1 VKRKVSWLVV
11 AAAFLGC
18 AAPATAAP
26 VPKRDCQS
34 RGEGPQPVRNLAR
47 PGDLQ
52 LGPVAFTGLTRVAEP
67 RDFERFGDR
76 RDGRILLKM
85 PLKVRAGRVVTV
97 SVRPLGSAALGLT
110 FVEGVP
116 LGTGVSTVKFVA
128 CDKDE
133 PSFAH
138 PGGVGPITVFPG
150 GFTLSEPQCAIVR
163 VRVRGHRFVYTRL
176 VSFGMGQVSGNC
188 DKL

>member
-1 VKRKVSWLVV
+1 MRRELLGLGAV
-11 AAAFLGC
+11 AGILGC
-18 AAPATAAP
+18 AAPAAAAP

-34 RGEGPQPVRNLAR
+34 RGEGARPVRSLVR

-52 LGPVAFTGLTRVAEP
+52 LGPVAFSGLKRVAEP
-67 RDFERFGDR
+67 RGLERFGDR

-97 SVRPLGSAALGLT
+97 SVRPLGSAGLGLT
-110 FVEGVP
+110 FAEGAPLDTGVP
-116 LGTGVSTVKFVA
+116 TVRFFA
-128 CDKDE
+128 CGKDE

-138 PGGVGPITVFPG
+138 PGGVGPVTVFPG
-150 GFTLSEPQCAIVR
+150 GFTLSEPQCALLR
-163 VRVRGHRFVYTRL
+163 VRVRGHRFVYSRL

-188 DKL
+188 DKV

>member
-1 VKRKVSWLVV
+1 VRRELLGLIAFAGLLGWV
-11 AAAFLGC
+11 APAA
-18 AAPATAAP
+18 AAPA
-26 VPKRDCQS
+26 PKRDCQS
-34 RGEGPQPVRNLAR
+34 RGEGPQPVRSLVR

-52 LGPVAFTGLTRVAEP
+52 LGPVAFTGLKRVAEP
-67 RDFERFGDR
+67 RNLERFGDR

-97 SVRPLGSAALGLT
+97 SVRPLGSAAAGLT
-110 FVEGVP
+110 FVEDVPLDTGVP
-116 LGTGVSTVKFVA
+116 AVKFVA
-128 CDKDE
+128 CGKDE

-150 GFTLSEPQCAIVR
+150 GFTLSEPQCAILR